1 MTVANP
7 LPKTRR
13 KADHTL
19 WYLLLC
25 ALFLVMEI
33 AGGSSYEFSAL
44 VAVYVGTTIL
54 AVRCLGGMGSMF
66 GAVAFWFA
74 LQHVL
79 FSQVAKVALG
89 EAPDGRLLRPIPT
102 IVTEI
107 LLMLGFAAAG
117 VVAGK
122 IRPNRD
128 RPLFPPVTDVP
139 NLKKMAGAALIL
151 SVLRSVG
158 MIALGGAGA
167 SLLNT
172 LGIFNSLAVSA
183 AAAVTLQQSGGKR
196 LFGPIV
202 WANLIPV
209 FFLSIVGGN
218 RTGFVF
224 PVIGLAI
231 TGWAFGYRFRFW
243 HYAVATIAGLFMI
256 FILSPFSLAVRGQS
270 RTGNFAADA
279 NIATDLL
286 LDVVQHPGRYQVSTA
301 YQLKDVQP
309 ETLNQNYFLIPPGN
323 GSNVLNRF
331 ALIKANDLIVDVTI
345 KSGTTGWANIAP
357 GLPRLLPSFLTSDK
371 TLGATGN
378 TLAHRV
384 KGMVGDTDYTTGITI
399 GPTAD
404 AFSAFGYWGAFLLA
418 VGIMLAI
425 VVTHKFVM
433 RLDMRRN
440 VYAIAFVVPIAHAFS
455 ESTILNEFSL
465 STYGLAIW
473 VFALL
478 ILAATMKLLD
488 FRYLR
493 PSRLPSRPEAVDRG
507 FGTRNRNAG

>member
-158 MIALGGAGA
+158 IIAFGGAVA
-167 SLLNT
+167 SLLTT

-196 LFGPIV
+196 LLGPIV
-202 WANLIPV
+202 WANLIPI
-209 FFLSIVGGN
+209 FFLSLVGGN
-218 RTGFVF
+218 RTGFLF
-224 PVIGLAI
+224 PVIGLVI

-243 HYAVATIAGLFMI
+243 HGAVVALAGTFMI
-256 FILSPFSLAVRGQS
+256 FILSPFSLSVRGKA
-270 RTGNFAADA
+270 RTGNFATDV
-279 NIATDLL
+279 NIATDLFFN
-286 LDVVQHPGRYQVSTA
+286 VVQHPGRYQVSTP
-301 YQLKDVQP
+301 YQLKDVLP
-309 ETLNQNYFLIPPGN
+309 ETLAQNYFLIPPGN

-331 ALIKANDLIVDVTI
+331 ALIKTNDLIVDETL
-345 KSGTTGWANIAP
+345 KSGTTGWANIEP
-357 GLPRLLPSFLTSDK
+357 GLPRLLPSFLIDNK
-371 TLGATGN
+371 TLGASGN

-384 KGMVGDTDYTTGITI
+384 KGMVPDADYTTGISI

-404 AFSAFGYWGAFLLA
+404 AYSAFGYWGAFLLPLG
-418 VGIMLAI
+418 VMLGVI
-425 VVTHKFVM
+425 VPIKFVL

-440 VYAIAFVVPIAHAFS
+440 VYAIGFLVPIAHSFS
-455 ESTILNEFSL
+455 EQTLLNIFSVG
-465 STYGLAIW
+465 TYGLAIW

-478 ILAATMKLLD
+478 ILVATMKLLD

-493 PSRLPSRPEAVDRG
+493 PSRLPARPEAVDRG
-507 FGTRNRNAG
+507 FGSRNRNAG